1 MGISHSEA
9 LKWCESRFRNGGL
22 AGEVNFALL
31 GKDGTLDKF
40 NSEPCFGI
48 LDQNDDFDED
58 DSEHQDTDPNL
69 YNGIYLIVGKTR
81 RDYLAMD
88 FDECEPN
95 DAVRKVITQD
105 LEKSIKKDYLTFVL
119 HRKKSPWRKLLSKR
133 VIFKDGEGTI
143 QMVFFPIT
151 KRTDLKFLVNC
162 MSAVRAT
169 WYNFGSVYA
178 WYKAKQQGCND
189 YEALY
194 LAMHLII
201 DIDRTGEEKV
211 KLRRYSN
218 HFFHDP
224 ISVKTCPK
232 RLAEASPALDDNKY
246 QAWVLYGYS
255 RVWADVE
262 DPSQI
267 EKKPGWSASI
277 KSNHLFPYLADDKS
291 IYCGLFKKAY
301 DNSKTDSV
309 TQLSISNPKDV
320 FSRLMSRKN
329 EWGLAA

>member
-31 GKDGTLDKF
+31 GKDGILEKF
-40 NSEPCFGI
+40 DHEPCFGV
-48 LDQNDDFDED
+48 LDQNED
-58 DSEHQDTDPNL
+58 DYDEASPSTDPNL

-81 RDYLAMD
+81 RGDLTMD
-88 FDECEPN
+88 FDECTSNE
-95 DAVRKVITQD
+95 ATRKVITQD

-143 QMVFFPIT
+143 QMVFFSIT

-211 KLRRYSN
+211 KLRRYSY

-232 RLAEASPALDDNKY
+232 RLAEASPALVDSEY
-246 QAWVLYGYS
+246 QAWELYGYS

-267 EKKPGWSASI
+267 EDKPGRGASI
-277 KSNHLFPYLADDKS
+277 KSNHLFPHLADDKN
-291 IYCGLFKKAY
+291 IYCGLFKKVY
-301 DNSKTDSV
+301 DKSGDDYV
-309 TQLSISNPKDV
+309 AQLSINNPKDV

>member
-9 LKWCESRFRNGGL
+9 LKWCESTFRNNSL
-22 AGEVNFALL
+22 SGEVNFALL
-31 GKDGTLDKF
+31 GKDGTLKEF
-40 NSEPCFGI
+40 NGEPCFGI
-48 LDQNDDFDED
+48 LDRNEDYDDD
-58 DSEHQDTDPNL
+58 DTSPSTDPDLNR
-69 YNGIYLIVGKTR
+69 GIYLIIGKTR
-81 RDYLAMD
+81 RNDLTMD
-88 FDECEPN
+88 FDECHNNERT
-95 DAVRKVITQD
+95 RKIITPL
-105 LEKSIKKDYLTFVL
+105 LEKTIKKDYLTFVL

-133 VIFKDGEGTI
+133 VVFKDGKGTI

-151 KRTDLKFLVNC
+151 KRTNLKFLVNC

-169 WYNFGSVYA
+169 WYNFGSVYV

-201 DIDRTGEEKV
+201 DIDWNGEEKV

-232 RLAEASPALDDNKY
+232 RLIEASPVLEPNKY
-246 QAWVLYGYS
+246 QAWELHGYS
-255 RVWADVE
+255 KVWADVK
-262 DPSQI
+262 DPSEI
-267 EKKPGWSASI
+267 KEKTAWGTSI
-277 KSNHLFPYLADDKS
+277 KNNHLFPYLADDRN
-291 IYCGLFKKAY
+291 IYSGLFKKIY
-301 DNSKTDSV
+301 DKSEDDSV
-309 TQLSISNPKDV
+309 AQLSVSNSKDV
-320 FSRLMSRKN
+320 FSKLMSRKN